1 LANWFSAMRRAV
13 ETHLPNT
20 VKLNPFSTEGLI
32 FLLTTGMLGR
42 LMVGTTRTVADAPPL
57 NPNDDQS
64 PQQKTN
70 IQLERVFME
79 FVGVP
84 INFLVLKFCEDLG
97 EYASVGVDRGLLP
110 NLGKLLGK
118 NDWGNT
124 INPGHW
130 LNKLEGLSE
139 AEKETVARG
148 LVYTFNPAYRQSV
161 VALKK
166 KHLAKHSTAP
176 LSFSNEMPCFEN
188 LDKLSFADCQ
198 KLLLDDWHALSKTF
212 NNKAKLSTLMEG
224 LEKLSATATHGALSP
239 DSFKSTAAYGFLEK
253 QFATNNI
260 KTNLFL
266 LGAGTIGSTLFSGVI
281 WQYLNDSFIRKK
293 LVPLVGP
300 TVTSLYYGKNY
311 QKEWDAQ
318 QALLFPDDNA
328 TTKPAFSLLEGNPSS
343 GLKPCYSY
351 SKQALASSFSPSY
364 FYSNSVLNFK
374 P

>member
-1 LANWFSAMRRAV
+1 
-13 ETHLPNT
+13 
-20 VKLNPFSTEGLI
+20 
-32 FLLTTGMLGR
+32 
-42 LMVGTTRTVADAPPL
+42 
-57 NPNDDQS
+57 
-64 PQQKTN
+64 
-70 IQLERVFME
+70 
-79 FVGVP
+79 
-84 INFLVLKFCEDLG
+84 
-97 EYASVGVDRGLLP
+97 VDRGLLP
-110 NLGKLLGK
+110 NLGKRLGK
-118 NDWGNT
+118 NDLGNT

-130 LNKLEGLSE
+130 LNKLEGLTE

-166 KHLAKHSTAP
+166 KHLAQQSTAS
-176 LSFSNEMPCFEN
+176 LTFSHEMPCFEN
-188 LDKLSFADCQ
+188 LDKLSVADCQ

-224 LEKLSATATHGALSP
+224 LEKLSATATHGAFSP

-318 QALLFPDDNA
+318 QALLFPDENA
-328 TTKPAFSLLEGNPSS
+328 TTKPAFSPIDGNPSS
-343 GLKPCYSY
+343 SQKPCYSY
-351 SKQALASSFSPSY
+351 SKQALASSYSPSY
-364 FYSNSVLNFK
+364 FYSNSVFNFK

>member
-1 LANWFSAMRRAV
+1 MANWFSAMRRAV

-32 FLLTTGMLGR
+32 FLLTTGMMGR

-84 INFLVLKFCEDLG
+84 INFLVLKFCEDVG

-139 AEKETVARG
+139 AEKATVARG

-161 VALKK
+161 VVLKK
-166 KHLAKHSTAP
+166 KQLAKHSTAP

-188 LDKLSFADCQ
+188 LDKLSVADCQ

-224 LEKLSATATHGALSP
+224 LEKLSATATHDVFLP
-239 DSFKSTAAYGFLEK
+239 DSFKSTAAYAFLEK

-293 LVPLVGP
+293 LVPFVGP

-318 QALLFPDDNA
+318 QALLFPDDYA
-328 TTKPAFSLLEGNPSS
+328 FKPTFFSIEGNPSAS
-343 GLKPCYSY
+343 QKPCYSY